1 MSIVLPQSEKIRLER
16 ILHSA
21 NDLPVAFFKPAQ
33 VRIYVSRCKRNV
45 FSFCSTPSGPGYL
58 RVVSYSYVSFH
69 VSNNFL
75 KSMEILVFL
84 NRPCAS
90 PILHQHIRSPKL
102 CYILWIARGSLFSS
116 CSLARKINGKHVF
129 SVPWTTSLSN
139 LPKSSLWINNS
150 IMAQISSKVFVSSW
164 QLL

>member
-1 MSIVLPQSEKIRLER
+1 MLVFLGLDCEMSIVLPQSERIRLER

-69 VSNNFL
+69 
-75 KSMEILVFL
+75 
-84 NRPCAS
+84 
-90 PILHQHIRSPKL
+90 
-102 CYILWIARGSLFSS
+102 
-116 CSLARKINGKHVF
+116 
-129 SVPWTTSLSN
+129 LSN
-139 LPKSSLWINNS
+139 DFFEIDGNS
-150 IMAQISSKVFVSSW
+150 CVIKPSISNSTSAH
-164 QLL
+164 